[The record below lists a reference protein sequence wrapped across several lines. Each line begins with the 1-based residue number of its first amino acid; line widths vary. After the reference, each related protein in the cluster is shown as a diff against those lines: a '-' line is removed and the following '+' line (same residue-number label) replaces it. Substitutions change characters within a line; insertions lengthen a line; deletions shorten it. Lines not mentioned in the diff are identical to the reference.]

1 MTDEQTAAL
10 FLDLDLDRTEHVIE
24 APQHVSLA
32 ATGLVT
38 FDYIIVLLYLAAVL
52 GAGCYFARQQVSVE
66 DYFVADRQ
74 MPWMA
79 VGLSI
84 VATLLSTVTYLATP
98 GEVIQHGLAASI
110 GWMAIP
116 IAFLIVNLY
125 WIPFIMRLNV
135 TSIYEY
141 LELRFGAAARWT
153 AVILFVAVLRFLWMA
168 VILLTSSRA
177 IARIT
182 LDSLSQALPWEISS
196 DTWTLVVLLFVSI
209 LATLYTLL
217 GGIKAVIWTDVA
229 QFVVL
234 LGGVVLTLG
243 FISVRTGT
251 GPIEWWNVATSA
263 DEQHA
268 LPPLASWDLTTRN
281 TILFTVLNVV
291 VWYTATFLADQ
302 VAVQRYL
309 TTPSIKAAVRGN
321 LVNLFGDFTMMIL
334 LSLCGM
340 ALLTYYLDP
349 RFQTELAA
357 GIQDPR
363 NPQVADHVFAHFIAF
378 GLPAGISGLVLA
390 ALFAVAMSSLDS
402 GVNSVSTVLTVDV
415 FNRLS
420 PGRESAQQLRLART
434 ITLGTGILSTVL
446 ALVMLGVPDRYNITG
461 VAARTF
467 NSALGPLAGLMLA
480 GMFLPRVAQWA
491 AVLSAW
497 GGFLVAFCSAWGV
510 ELVWWLGLTPYD
522 TLSEAGEHLSGLSPF
537 LIIPVSLA
545 ATMLSAACLAALFP
559 VADVTRGERYS
570 FRRIIS
576 S

>member
-1 MTDEQTAAL
+1 M
-10 FLDLDLDRTEHVIE
+10 FE
-24 APQHVSLA
+24 AQQAVSLA
-32 ATGLVT
+32 ATGLVAV
-38 FDYIIVLLYLAAVL
+38 DYLIVLLYLVAVL
-52 GAGCYFARQQVSVE
+52 GAGWYFSRQQTGVE
-66 DYFVADRQ
+66 NYFVADRQ

-110 GWMAIP
+110 GWAAIP

-125 WIPFIMRLNV
+125 WIPFIMRVNV

-141 LELRFGAAARWT
+141 LELRFGPVARWT
-153 AVILFVAVLRFLWMA
+153 AVILFVLVLRFLWMA

-182 LDSLSQALPWEISS
+182 QDSLSQALPWQFSP
-196 DTWTLVVLLFVSI
+196 DQWTLTVLVSVGF

-243 FISVRTGT
+243 FVAVRTGT
-251 GPIEWWNVATSA
+251 GPIEWWKVATSA
-263 DEQHA
+263 GGDHA

-291 VWYTATFLADQ
+291 VWYIATFLADQ

-309 TTPSIKAAVRGN
+309 TTPSVKAAVRGN
-321 LVNLFGDFTMMIL
+321 TVNLFGDFTMMIL

-415 FNRLS
+415 FNRLF
-420 PGRESAQQLRLART
+420 PGRDSAQQLRLART
-434 ITLGTGILSTVL
+434 ITLATGILSAGL
-446 ALVMLGVPDRYNITG
+446 ALVMLGVPERYNITG

-491 AVLSAW
+491 AVLSTW
-497 GGFLVAFCSAWGV
+497 GGFLVAFCGAWGV
-510 ELVWWLGLTPYD
+510 ELVWWLGLTPYA
-522 TLSEAGEHLSGLSPF
+522 TLSEAGDHLSGLSPF

-545 ATMLSAACLAALFP
+545 ATLLLAMCLAALFP
-559 VADVTRGERYS
+559 SKDVTRGERYS
-570 FRRIIS
+570 FRTIIS